1 MNLLGNHGIGSRIL
15 GNQGS
20 RARREHYLLEITS
33 RVMGEIK
40 QKLLRDGTLSLEVI
54 INDALYQEQER
65 LRQEKS
71 SQENEE
77 AKEFW
82 VEIGSR
88 FLHVDDAE
96 REAILRSI
104 ISRYVEEIHGSFNHR
119 LHGIVARI
127 VPWLLKA
134 LLHRLSPTTM
144 LTWVSDRLNIEDNL
158 VISGPLDSIRELASK
173 GTLIMAPTHVS
184 NLDSVVIGSG
194 LYLSRLPPFTY
205 GAGLNLFTNPVIS
218 YFMNNLGAYKVDR
231 RKKNEIYKATL
242 KQYAT
247 LSMEQGEHNLF
258 FPGGTRCRRGDIEQ
272 HLKLGL
278 LGCGVRVY
286 THNLQQ
292 DKAKPDVFVIPVN
305 LSYGLVLE
313 AKSLIEEHLKEEGK
327 SRFIR
332 MRNRRSGPMRL
343 LNFWRNL
350 TRMHSKIHLHFGE
363 PVDLFG
369 NAVGPDGQ
377 SRDMQ
382 GRVIDRRQ
390 YVMVNGMPQHES
402 QRDQEYTR
410 ELGRALVSAYLRN
423 NVILATHVAA
433 FTAFHFLRLRNPAY
447 DLYRFLRTEGKDS
460 GIEADLMLRGLE
472 RTLEVLRELD
482 EDGKLQLE
490 PKLKTSSAQ
499 TLFET
504 AMAHFKTYHD
514 GKTLCHEDGKVF
526 SLDMKLLYYYRNRL
540 DHYRLESRLA

>member
-1 MNLLGNHGIGSRIL
+1 MNLLGKANA
-15 GNQGS
+15 
-20 RARREHYLLEITS
+20 RARRELYLHEVTQRVLADVKRKVS
-33 RVMGEIK
+33 R
-40 QKLLRDGTLSLEVI
+40 DPTLGLEVI

-65 LRQEKS
+65 LRREKPTLENQES
-71 SQENEE
+71 L
-77 AKEFW
+77 EFW
-82 VEIGSR
+82 SKIGSR
-88 FLHVDDAE
+88 FLHVSEEE
-96 REAILRSI
+96 RESMLRQI
-104 ISRYVEEIHGSFNHR
+104 ITRYVEEIHGSFNPR

-127 VPWLLKA
+127 VPWVLKA
-134 LLHRLSPTTM
+134 LLHRLSPTSL
-144 LTWVSDRLNIEDNL
+144 LTWASDKLSIEDNL
-158 VISGPLDSIRELASK
+158 VITGHLDTIRSLADK

-184 NLDSVVIGSG
+184 NLDSVVIGAG

-286 THNLQQ
+286 THNLQEQ
-292 DKAKPDVFVIPVN
+292 KEQPDLFVIPVT

-313 AKSLIEEHLKEEGK
+313 AKSLIEDQLKEEGK

-332 MRNRRSGPMRL
+332 VRNGKSGPMRL

-350 TRMHSKIHLHFGE
+350 TRMHSKIHLNLGE
-363 PVDLFG
+363 PLDLFG
-369 NAVGPDGQ
+369 NKVSADGR
-377 SRDMQ
+377 SRDAR

-390 YVMVNGMPQHES
+390 YVLVNGEPKHED

-410 ELGRALVSAYLRN
+410 ELGRALVTSYLRH
-423 NVILATHVAA
+423 NVILSTHVAA
-433 FTAFHFLRLRNPAY
+433 FAAFHALRKRNPSY

-460 GIEADLMLRGLE
+460 GVDRASLIQDMEKLLKA
-472 RTLEVLRELD
+472 LREMD
-482 EDGKLQLE
+482 SNQAIQIEPYLQSAH
-490 PKLKTSSAQ
+490 TSDV
-499 TLFET
+499 FDT
-504 AMAHFKTYHD
+504 AMAHFRTYHD
-514 GKTLCHEDGKVF
+514 GRTLKEEDQKVF
-526 SLDMKLLYYYRNRL
+526 SADMKLLYYYRNRL
-540 DHYRLESRLA
+540 DHYSLERHLD

>member
-1 MNLLGNHGIGSRIL
+1 MNLLGKANA
-15 GNQGS
+15 
-20 RARREHYLLEITS
+20 RARRDLYLQEVTNRVLED
-33 RVMGEIK
+33 VK
-40 QKLLRDGTLSLEVI
+40 KKLRRDPTLGLEVI

-65 LRQEKS
+65 LRREKPSVENQES
-71 SQENEE
+71 R
-77 AKEFW
+77 EFW
-82 VEIGSR
+82 AKIGSR
-88 FLHVDDAE
+88 FLHVTEEE
-96 REAILRSI
+96 RETMLRQI
-104 ISRYVEEIHGSFNHR
+104 VTRYVEEIHGSFNPR

-127 VPWLLKA
+127 VPWVLKA
-134 LLHRLSPTTM
+134 LLHRLSPTFL
-144 LTWVSDRLNIEDNL
+144 LTWASDKLSIEDNL
-158 VISGPLDSIRELASK
+158 VITGPVDTIRALADK

-184 NLDSVVIGSG
+184 NLDSVVIGAG

-278 LGCGVRVY
+278 LGCGVKVF
-286 THNLQQ
+286 THNLQNRKEQ
-292 DKAKPDVFVIPVN
+292 PDLFVIPVT

-313 AKSLIEEHLKEEGK
+313 AKSLIEDQLKEEGK

-332 MRNRRSGPMRL
+332 VRNQKSGPMRL

-350 TRMHSKIHLHFGE
+350 TRMHSKIHLNFGE
-363 PVDLFG
+363 PLDLFG
-369 NAVGPDGQ
+369 NKVSSDGA
-377 SRDMQ
+377 SRDAR

-390 YVMVNGMPQHES
+390 YVLVNGEPKNED

-410 ELGRALVSAYLRN
+410 ELGRALVSSYLKH
-423 NVILATHVAA
+423 NVILSTHVASFA
-433 FTAFHFLRLRNPAY
+433 AFHALRKRNSTY

-460 GIEADLMLRGLE
+460 GVDRHSLLHDIETLMKALCE
-472 RTLEVLRELD
+472 KD
-482 EDGKLQLE
+482 ASQQLQLE
-490 PKLKTSSAQ
+490 PFLKAATANEI
-499 TLFET
+499 FDT
-504 AMAHFKTYHD
+504 AMAHFRTYHD
-514 GKTLCHEDGKVF
+514 GRTLKEEDSKVF
-526 SLDMKLLYYYRNRL
+526 SADMKLLYYYRNRL
-540 DHYRLESRLA
+540 DHYSLERYLD

>member
-1 MNLLGNHGIGSRIL
+1 MNLLGTPTTRV
-15 GNQGS
+15 
-20 RARREHYLLEITS
+20 RREYYLKEVTE
-33 RVMGEIK
+33 RVVEEQLAKMR
-40 QKLLRDGTLSLEVI
+40 RDPTLSLEVL

-65 LRQEKS
+65 LRQEKPS
-71 SQENEE
+71 LENEE
-77 AKEFW
+77 AQDFW
-82 VEIGSR
+82 SDIGSK
-88 FLHVDDAE
+88 FLHVSDDE
-96 REAILRSI
+96 RIVILRSI
-104 ISRYVEEIHGSFNHR
+104 ITRYVEEIHGSFNPR
-119 LHGIVARI
+119 LHGLVARI
-127 VPWLLKA
+127 VPWGLKVI
-134 LLHRLSPTTM
+134 LNRLSPTEV
-144 LTWVSDRLNIEDNL
+144 LTWASDKLRIEDNL
-158 VISGPLDSIRELASK
+158 VITGDLDRLRALAEK
-173 GTLIMAPTHVS
+173 GTLIMAPNHVS
-184 NLDSVVIGSG
+184 NLDSVVIGVG

-205 GAGLNLFTNPVIS
+205 GAGLNLFTNPIIS

-286 THNLQQ
+286 VRNLQEK
-292 DKAKPDVFVIPVN
+292 KAKPDLFVIPVN

-363 PVDLFG
+363 PIDLFG
-369 NAVGPDGQ
+369 NAVDAEGVSHDLRGRPIH
-377 SRDMQ
+377 RRRYVERQ
-382 GRVIDRRQ
+382 GEPVFE
-390 YVMVNGMPQHES
+390 P

-410 ELGRALVSAYLRN
+410 ELGRSLVRAYLKN
-423 NVILATHVAA
+423 NFILATHVAGYA
-433 FTAFHFLRLRNPAY
+433 AFHLLRQRNPAY

-460 GIEADLMLRGLE
+460 GIDQATLVTGLE
-472 RTLEVLRELD
+472 KLMAVLLECD
-482 EDGKLQLE
+482 ATGKLQLE
-490 PKLKTSSAQ
+490 PKLKQMNASEIFA
-499 TLFET
+499 T
-504 AMAHFKTYHD
+504 AMAHFSTYHD
-514 GKTLCHEDGKVF
+514 GRTLKLEQGKVF
-526 SLDMKLLYYYRNRL
+526 SEDMKLLYYYRNRL
-540 DHYRLESRLA
+540 DHYGLECAFA

>member
-1 MNLLGNHGIGSRIL
+1 
-15 GNQGS
+15 
-20 RARREHYLLEITS
+20 
-33 RVMGEIK
+33 
-40 QKLLRDGTLSLEVI
+40 
-54 INDALYQEQER
+54 
-65 LRQEKS
+65 
-71 SQENEE
+71 
-77 AKEFW
+77 
-82 VEIGSR
+82 
-88 FLHVDDAE
+88 
-96 REAILRSI
+96 
-104 ISRYVEEIHGSFNHR
+104 
-119 LHGIVARI
+119 
-127 VPWLLKA
+127 
-134 LLHRLSPTTM
+134 M

-158 VISGPLDSIRELASK
+158 VITGPIDHIRDLAAK

-292 DKAKPDVFVIPVN
+292 GKVKPDLFVIPVN

-313 AKSLIEEHLKEEGK
+313 AKSLIEEHLTEEGK

-332 MRNRRSGPMRL
+332 MRNRNSGPMRL

-363 PVDLFG
+363 PIDLFG
-369 NAVGPDGQ
+369 NAVDHDGQ
-377 SRDMQ
+377 SRDKQ
-382 GRVIDRRQ
+382 GRIVDRRQ
-390 YVMVNGMPQHES
+390 FVTVQGEPRHET
-402 QRDQEYTR
+402 QRDQEYAR
-410 ELGRALVSAYLRN
+410 ELGRALVSSYMRHNLVLSTHAAAY
-423 NVILATHVAA
+423 V
-433 FTAFHFLRLRNPAY
+433 AFHLLRKRNPAY
-447 DLYRFLRTEGKDS
+447 DLYRFLRTEGIDS
-460 GIEADLMLRGLE
+460 GIEVEEMLHGLDRLLNLLRRLADQGR
-472 RTLEVLRELD
+472 
-482 EDGKLQLE
+482 LQLE
-490 PKLKTSSAQ
+490 PKLKSETAQ
-499 TLFET
+499 TIFET

-514 GKTLCHEDGKVF
+514 GKTLCQAEGMVF
-526 SLDMKLLYYYRNRL
+526 SQDMKLLYYYRNRL
-540 DHYRLESRLA
+540 DHYRLETQLG